1 MTIRKLLGIIRDWR
15 RHKMTYE
22 NSGTNYNWFSDIIRE
37 KELRG
42 MKPEHISPQIIQ
54 DDNLYRKYL

>member
-1 MTIRKLLGIIRDWR
+1 
-15 RHKMTYE
+15 MTYE

-54 DDNLYRKYL
+54 DGNLYRKYL